1 MAWTPVAPSRKKQQQ
16 EKKKKKQGK
25 KERETGSREAEE
37 AGRIIRTDRAMR
49 DRGDRGTGRGVEEEL
64 RSAMCSGVSGVR
76 E

>member
-16 EKKKKKQGK
+16 EMKKKQGK

-37 AGRIIRTDRAMR
+37 AGRIIRTDRAMT
-49 DRGDRGTGRGVEEEL
+49 DRGDRGTGRGVEEKQ